1 MRRGETAKY
10 VQLLT
15 NMGDLYRAF
24 ELFSGRLA
32 KQYDPQPRHTYTWGQ
47 RCLLSNPA
55 GSPLSQRSCVISR
68 ALSACPATLLY
79 LTYRESGDEWKAYSL
94 ACTQQIVPALSFRR
108 LCWKVDAAEIFF
120 CRAAALE
127 EKDEHA
133 QMTRERAVYLQR
145 LCTKG
150 LEQLPPS
157 QQLAP
162 PSSLQTVG
170 YACFPCWHLYVSFKM
185 PATHILTA
193 LHCCKCEGSARPL
206 SHCHS
211 PRLLV

>member
-1 MRRGETAKY
+1 MEGILTA
-10 VQLLT
+10 
-15 NMGDLYRAF
+15 F
-24 ELFSGRLA
+24 
-32 KQYDPQPRHTYTWGQ
+32 
-47 RCLLSNPA
+47 
-55 GSPLSQRSCVISR
+55 
-68 ALSACPATLLY
+68 
-79 LTYRESGDEWKAYSL
+79 
-94 ACTQQIVPALSFRR
+94 TQQIVSLSFSRSAGMPMLR
-108 LCWKVDAAEIFF
+108 KTFSR
-120 CRAAALE
+120 RAAALE

-170 YACFPCWHLYVSFKM
+170 YACFAFWHLYVSSTM

-193 LHCCKCEGSARPL
+193 FHCCKCEGSAGPV
-206 SHCHS
+206 SHCRN
-211 PRLLV
+211 PRLFVLYGACIACQTFFAARLLLLTEIAVLL